1 MGNLKFIN
9 KVTLVYLA
17 IFLIVVF
24 YGYLYFIKPAQ
35 GSINEKLS
43 QLDTLGE
50 NIKTI
55 QAQTPAKIKNEQ
67 SDNNN
72 RDLSTKVFDPYQ
84 YGFDLTTGNAFFLD
98 ALLKK
103 VKNTKNKVVEFSF
116 STQNAAGNIST
127 PSINVPAMNAPAM
140 NGGLN
145 KQLGSLFI
153 NGNTDVS
160 SPEVGTT
167 TQVTANLPLDK
178 TVIKLEMVSTY
189 SSMQSL
195 LESLFAWEYLVGV
208 NSIEISDEK
217 GSGGKLRA
225 NLEVE
230 LYVKTKTI

>member
-55 QAQTPAKIKNEQ
+55 QAQTPAKIKSDK

-84 YGFDLTTGNAFFLD
+84 YGFDLATGNAFFLD

-103 VKNTKNKVVEFSF
+103 VKNTQNKVIEFSF
-116 STQNAAGNIST
+116 STQTASGNISV
-127 PSINVPAMNAPAM
+127 PSINVPAMS
-140 NGGLN
+140 GGLN

-153 NGNTDVS
+153 NGNTGDATPNS
-160 SPEVGTT
+160 GTT
-167 TQVTANLPLDK
+167 TQVIASLPLDK

-189 SSMQSL
+189 GSMQNL